1 MTLRRCHPRCGSILL
16 VVLVVV
22 SLLTLTGMSFFEWS
36 FTQRR
41 ASDAYTRGTQ
51 ARLLAESGI
60 DFAQV
65 QAAKTI
71 DLQQQAG
78 GLYNNPA
85 LFQGMLVLDSDAAEL
100 RGRFA
105 IVAPALENGVWNGL
119 RFGLENESARLNL
132 NTVLLADE
140 QIEGQSRT
148 LLMALPG
155 MTESIADAILD
166 FIDEDDEPRDFGAE
180 ASYYSALTPA
190 YAPPNGPLES
200 VDQLLLV
207 RDVTPELL
215 YGWDRNRNFVID
227 GAEVSLPAPLG
238 VDNSDGSMSLGWNA
252 YLTLASAEKNLR
264 ADGTP
269 KIDVNMED
277 LQALYD
283 QLEPLLG
290 AEQANFI
297 VAFRQGGPD
306 DTDLEAEAGAAAEV
320 SDEPTDVSDT
330 AGQEGGVG
338 ATKSKT
344 AGEIA
349 IDYEQPGSETIGG
362 LLDLV
367 GVNTRIVEKGSTQRV
382 VVETPFPADPGTLAM
397 SLPLLMDNLTASG
410 QAVVPGRLNVNQ
422 CPRRL
427 LEGLPGMDP
436 ALVEQILGAR
446 QFEVT
451 ADQPNR
457 KYETWLLTEGILT
470 LEQMKALMPL
480 LTGGG
485 DVYRAQVVGYF
496 DAGGAQCRLEAVI
509 DLSGLMPELVRVRNL
524 TALGQGFDP
533 AVLGAQPEAPE

>member
-1 MTLRRCHPRCGSILL
+1 ML

-22 SLLTLTGMSFFEWS
+22 SLLTLTGMSFFDWS

-65 QAAKTI
+65 QAAKTL

-78 GLYNNPA
+78 GLYNNPVM
-85 LFQGMLVLDSDAAEL
+85 FQGMLVLDSDAAEL

-105 IVAPALENGVWNGL
+105 IVAPMLENGVWNGL

-132 NTVLLADE
+132 NTVLLAD
-140 QIEGQSRT
+140 QQLEGQSRT

-166 FIDEDDEPRDFGAE
+166 FIDEDDDPRDFGAE
-180 ASYYSALTPA
+180 ASYYSTLTPA

-215 YGWDRNRNFVID
+215 YGWDRNRNFVVD
-227 GAEVSLPAPLG
+227 GAEAALPAPLG
-238 VDNSDGSMSLGWNA
+238 VDNSDGSMNLGWNA

-306 DTDLEAEAGAAAEV
+306 DTDQEAQAGAAAGSGAAEA
-320 SDEPTDVSDT
+320 SDGPTDVSDT
-330 AGQEGGVG
+330 VGEGGEGGGAG

-344 AGEIA
+344 AGEIE
-349 IDYEQPGSETIGG
+349 IDYEQPGSETIGS
-362 LLDLV
+362 LLDLI
-367 GVNTRIVEKGSTQRV
+367 GVNTRVVEKGSTQRV
-382 VVETPFPADPGTLAM
+382 IVETSFPNEPAALAQ

-410 QAVVPGRLNVNQ
+410 QAVVPGRLNINQ

-436 ALVEQILGAR
+436 SLVEQILGAR
-446 QFEVT
+446 DFEVL
-451 ADQPNR
+451 AERPDR

-470 LEQMKALMPL
+470 LEQMKLLMPL
-480 LTGGG
+480 VTGSG

-509 DLSGLMPELVRVRNL
+509 DLSGLLPELVRVRNL
-524 TALGQGFDP
+524 MALGQGFDP
-533 AVLGAQPEAPE
+533 AALGAQPDAE